1 MIYLTRFAFPS
12 AGAELHFLSDSRENR
27 RTCYTSRY
35 PFGVF
40 FNREVPTLELEPV
53 TILCGGNGSGKTTI
67 LNLMGEK
74 LGLRRG
80 TVFNRSSFFGDY
92 LELCRAETAPA
103 FRGAGENS
111 RVITSDDVFDY
122 LLDLRYMNENIDRRR
137 RELLE
142 EYAGAR
148 YAGFQMR
155 SMEDVDATALS
166 YAEVKMLATGDS
178 RIKEKMDLDIQ
189 VTKLKMLKSNHLSQQ
204 YELQDRVRG
213 YYPNKLNETQLYID
227 CLEADLPVLEAHP
240 VKEDV
245 FSMTVMGTDY
255 AERKEAGRAI
265 VAACRLIDEPGK
277 EIELGEYRGFP
288 MKLSFS
294 DAKFKVTM
302 KQHLTYTA
310 ELSDDQVGNIARI
323 NNALE
328 RIPQSLEAQRENLA
342 RFREEME
349 NAKEEMEK
357 PFTQEQELT
366 QKSARLA
373 ELNTALDNEEKGREE
388 PKAEKKTGKGQE
400 KQVEEKSWENGG
412 DRKSVV

>member
-1 MIYLTRFAFPS
+1 MIYLTRFALPS

-40 FNREVPTLELEPV
+40 LSREVPTLELEPV

-148 YAGFQMR
+148 YAKFQMH
-155 SMEDVDATALS
+155 SMEDVDRLRQVVDAQRKTGSRYVRDRVMNDVLEKSNGESAFAFFTKEIGEGGLYLLDEPENSLS
-166 YAEVKMLATGDS
+166 PKLQRELCSFLEDSARFYRCQFVISTHSPFLLAMRGAK
-178 RIKEKMDLDIQ
+178 IYDLDS
-189 VTKLKMLKSNHLSQQ
+189 VPVRSCHWT
-204 YELQDRVRG
+204 ELEHVRA
-213 YYPNKLNETQLYID
+213 YW
-227 CLEADLPVLEAHP
+227 
-240 VKEDV
+240 
-245 FSMTVMGTDY
+245 
-255 AERKEAGRAI
+255 
-265 VAACRLIDEPGK
+265 
-277 EIELGEYRGFP
+277 
-288 MKLSFS
+288 
-294 DAKFKVTM
+294 KF
-302 KQHLTYTA
+302 
-310 ELSDDQVGNIARI
+310 
-323 NNALE
+323 
-328 RIPQSLEAQRENLA
+328 
-342 RFREEME
+342 F
-349 NAKEEMEK
+349 
-357 PFTQEQELT
+357 QEHRQEF
-366 QKSARLA
+366 
-373 ELNTALDNEEKGREE
+373 
-388 PKAEKKTGKGQE
+388 
-400 KQVEEKSWENGG
+400 
-412 DRKSVV
+412 